1 MYPYYLPT
9 PPPHSIPTPQQ
20 TPVPSTWATL
30 SQRSLPTP
38 PKFSFP
44 VPPPPILF
52 PQVPMDVDP
61 NQTAQ
66 ATQGPSPTYCCD
78 AAKAKADVQ
87 RAAVDFMNNFEQA
100 MVSAFG
106 PNYKHQGPMSTSPA
120 PVTSDTATPRVASS
134 LEMDPS
140 RPMELPVH
148 TGVICDVCES
158 TIRGVRHKCL
168 DCPGTK
174 YFSPFSFTALT
185 SSKTMTCAPLALQTR
200 EIVTRGPMNSSK

>member
-20 TPVPSTWATL
+20 TPVPSPWATL
-30 SQRSLPTP
+30 SQRSLPIP
-38 PKFSFP
+38 PKPSLP

-66 ATQGPSPTYCCD
+66 VTQGPLPTHCCD

-87 RAAVDFMNNFEQA
+87 RAAVDFMNNFEGA

-106 PNYKHQGPMSTSPA
+106 PNYKLQGSRPSSPGPA
-120 PVTSDTATPRVASS
+120 PSDPATPRVASS
-134 LEMDPS
+134 HEIDSS
-140 RPMELPVH
+140 RPVEPPLH
-148 TGVICDVCES
+148 TGVVCDVCES

-168 DCPGTK
+168 DCPGAK
-174 YFSPFSFTALT
+174 YLLLPLFPILT
-185 SSKTMTCAPLALQTR
+185 SSKTMTCAPLASQIR
-200 EIVTRGPMNSSK
+200 EVAMR